1 MKLILGPDDL
11 QPEYRGLPAREL
23 TAKHF
28 DLEVECAINLIRE
41 ATFKPSPSAME
52 DVDEYIIRPEP
63 LEGVELRRFAI
74 HSRRHIGLLNAI
86 VVLHV
91 RVFGDNGLKV
101 AAKPILDSIRKMLN
115 FYEPQLED
123 LNENCTEGGT

>member
-1 MKLILGPDDL
+1 
-11 QPEYRGLPAREL
+11 
-23 TAKHF
+23 
-28 DLEVECAINLIRE
+28 
-41 ATFKPSPSAME
+41 
-52 DVDEYIIRPEP
+52 
-63 LEGVELRRFAI
+63 
-74 HSRRHIGLLNAI
+74 
-86 VVLHV
+86 LHV